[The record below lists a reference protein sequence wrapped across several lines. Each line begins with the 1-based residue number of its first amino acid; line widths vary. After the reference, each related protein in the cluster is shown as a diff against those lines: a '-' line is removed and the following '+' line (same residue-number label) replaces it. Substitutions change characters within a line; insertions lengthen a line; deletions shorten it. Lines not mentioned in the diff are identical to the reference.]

1 MTHKHLSII
10 ISILTLFT
18 ISSFAGDIDPTSGE
32 WKPKMLSHDI
42 KGCPSMMQA
51 AFKKAQLYS
60 KTKKA
65 NFTKPFNPNDLFDP
79 KDLHPKGK
87 TLKWTKT
94 APNEW
99 TTTLNIK
106 DAAAA
111 GMAMN
116 VTWDLKV
123 TSETSMDI
131 KSRLSMQFPKELIAM
146 MGGSSVCKV
155 YSGGVLERIGN

>member
-1 MTHKHLSII
+1 MIHKHLSIF
-10 ISILTLFT
+10 ISILILLT

-42 KGCPSMMQA
+42 KGCPPMMKA
-51 AFKKAQLYS
+51 AFKKEQLYS
-60 KTKKA
+60 KTQKA
-65 NFTKPFNPNDLFDP
+65 NFSKPFHPNDLFDP
-79 KDLHPKGK
+79 KDLHPKGEN
-87 TLKWTKT
+87 LKWTKT
-94 APNEW
+94 APNAW

-111 GMAMN
+111 GMTMN

-146 MGGSSVCKV
+146 MGGSSECKV
-155 YSGGVLERIGN
+155 NSDGILERIGN